1 MTMKHSDGVAGN
13 PARNQG
19 QCRPAALGSD
29 HPHRFEGSKIR
40 SPRGET
46 VPSPREISILK
57 ADKLQPRSPRGRCSQ
72 QRVGAKLDGAW
83 RQDAAADVSC
93 WCWCWCWCFC
103 LTDLDPRGLRSSSS
117 QSATESDFAATVE
130 GVGGEYETRGS
141 TRTAVCTVTP
151 TPDCALL
158 EPSPLSDLA
167 ATQAS

>member
-57 ADKLQPRSPRGRCSQ
+57 ADKLQPRTLRGRCSQ

-83 RQDAAADVSC
+83 RRDAAADVSC
-93 WCWCWCWCFC
+93 WCCCWCWCFC

-117 QSATESDFAATVE
+117 QQPNRTSQLPSRVLA
-130 GVGGEYETRGS
+130 GS
-141 TRTAVCTVTP
+141 TKHEEVLVPRSVLSL
-151 TPDCALL
+151 LL
-158 EPSPLSDLA
+158 ESSPLSNLA